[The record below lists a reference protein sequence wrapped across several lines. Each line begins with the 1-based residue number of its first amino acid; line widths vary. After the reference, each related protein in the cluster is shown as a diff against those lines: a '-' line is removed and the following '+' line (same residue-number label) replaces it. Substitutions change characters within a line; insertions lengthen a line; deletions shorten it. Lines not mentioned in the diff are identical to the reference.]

1 MSQHFESHSKDF
13 KSLNEWLC
21 YLENIHSSE
30 IDLGL
35 SRISQVADRL
45 HIDFSFACVITVA
58 GTNGKGTT
66 CAFLENALLAETV
79 NSQTVH
85 NKQQKV
91 AVYSSPHIEHFNE
104 RLRIDKCDIDDQS
117 LIGAFKEIEIA
128 RGEISLSYYEYTTL
142 AAFLVLM
149 RIKPDIII
157 LEVGLGGR
165 LDATNIIDA
174 DVAVI
179 TTVDI
184 DHQVFLGNNRETIG
198 FEKAGIMRGNQ
209 HIIIGD
215 PNAPQSVL
223 TYANK
228 VNKGLDN
235 INQVQ
240 ALNKI
245 KVRNKDFFIKEQGLS
260 TNQNAQGWQWH
271 YIDERNVRDRAVE
284 DRNIEEG
291 EGSNKTEF
299 ILNNLVNTHIP
310 QDNVATALMVLKQL
324 DVTLTTTKV
333 NVLIEQ
339 TQVAGRTELFK
350 GGMLKSNEYKSNEL
364 QSNTFKNEAFQG
376 KNIKLQCDV
385 MLDVGHNPHAGR
397 YLSKK
402 LAQFKIQNQYQR
414 IIAVVAML
422 ADKDIANIL
431 APFNEVIDEWNI
443 ASLAV
448 PRAAT
453 SEQMAKE
460 LVLFTNSINYF
471 DNITQAFKMA
481 NNKAES
487 TDLILVFGSFYTV
500 AEIRQLLV

>member
-1 MSQHFESHSKDF
+1 MSKQNESHSKDF

-21 YLENIHSSE
+21 YLETIHNTE

-35 SRISQVADRL
+35 SRISQVAKRL
-45 HIDFSFACVITVA
+45 HIDFSFARVITVA

-66 CAFLENALLAETV
+66 CAFLENALLGETID
-79 NSQTVH
+79 NQAGQSQR
-85 NKQQKV
+85 QKV

-104 RLRIDKCDIDDQS
+104 RLRINKCDIDDQS
-117 LIGAFKEIEIA
+117 LITAFEKIEIA
-128 RGEISLSYYEYTTL
+128 RGAISLSYYEYTTL

-149 RIKPDIII
+149 VVKPDVII

-179 TTVDI
+179 TAVDI
-184 DHQVFLGNNRETIG
+184 DHQSFLGNDRETIG

-223 TYANK
+223 NYSREVNEAIAHTNK
-228 VNKGLDN
+228 D
-235 INQVQ
+235 Q
-240 ALNKI
+240 AFSKV
-245 KVRNKDFFIKEQGLS
+245 KVRNKDFCITKQELS
-260 TNQNAQGWQWH
+260 NNRDTQGWQWQ
-271 YIDERNVRDRAVE
+271 YTEVAEN
-284 DRNIEEG
+284 G
-291 EGSNKTEF
+291 NKTEF
-299 ILNNLVNTHIP
+299 SLNNLVNTHIP
-310 QDNVATALMVLKQL
+310 QDNVVTALMVLMLLGVK
-324 DVTLTTTKV
+324 LTTTKV
-333 NVLIEQ
+333 NGLIEQ

-350 GGMLKSNEYKSNEL
+350 YNEL
-364 QSNTFKNEAFQG
+364 QGYAFQG
-376 KNIKLQCDV
+376 KNIKQHCDV

-397 YLSKK
+397 YLAKR
-402 LAQFKIQNQYQR
+402 LAHFKTQNQYQR

-422 ADKDIANIL
+422 ADKDITNTL
-431 APFNEVIDEWNI
+431 SPFNEIIDDWNI

-453 SEQMAKE
+453 TEQMIKE
-460 LVLFTNSINYF
+460 LTLFTNSINCF

-481 NNKAES
+481 NLKAES

-500 AEIRQLLV
+500 AEIRQLLI